1 MALVFLLI
9 AACVPELYTRD
20 PYLSDPARI
29 LEPPSRDHWF
39 GTDRQGRDLFARTVY
54 GARRSLVFALTA
66 EFLVI
71 LLGTLAGSISG
82 YWRRSAI
89 ALIADAVG
97 AIALSLP
104 FLLLGMVAAAV
115 FSAFGLP
122 LIAAVAAVG
131 WVYTMRIVRGEVAK
145 LRNSTSV
152 VAALAWGFSRRRVLG
167 RVVLPQLLHILP
179 SIALFGV
186 AEIIAI
192 EAGLSFFGIGVIGA
206 TPSLGGIL
214 LDARTLAA
222 DFWWLAV
229 FPSLALLTLILSC
242 NFFADLMRTHAQAR
256 PCS

>member
-1 MALVFLLI
+1 MALVVLLI

-20 PYLSDPARI
+20 PYRSDPARI

-66 EFLVI
+66 ESLVI
-71 LLGTLAGSISG
+71 LVGTLVGSISG
-82 YWRRSAI
+82 YWRRSAV

-115 FSAFGLP
+115 FSALGLP

-131 WVYTMRIVRGEVAK
+131 WVYTMRIVRGEVAR
-145 LRNSTSV
+145 LRDSTAV
-152 VAALAWGFSRRRVLG
+152 LAALAWGFSRRHLIA
-167 RVVLPQLLHILP
+167 RVVVPQLLHMLP
-179 SIALFGV
+179 SIALFGL
-186 AEIIAI
+186 AEIITI

-206 TPSLGGIL
+206 TPSLGAML
-214 LDARTLAA
+214 LEARVLAA
-222 DFWWLAV
+222 DFWWPAV
-229 FPSLALLTLILSC
+229 CPSLMLVTLILAL
-242 NFFADLMRTHAQAR
+242 NYLAEHWRPRAHART
-256 PCS
+256 